1 MKTSNK
7 ILLISGSS
15 LIGMV
20 IAFLLI
26 FRLTLGN
33 SITTERPKDSDKP
46 TVSREL
52 PLAGFTAIE
61 VGGHWEVELTRGE
74 TTQVKVNAPEEEK
87 GYPI

>member
-52 PLAGFTAIE
+52 PLAGFTASLN
-61 VGGHWEVELTRGE
+61 HNTTGE
-74 TTQVKVNAPEEEK
+74 DRNPWYK
-87 GYPI
+87 